1 MNRRPFDPRLLRR
14 VPAARRD
21 LAVLAAL
28 GGLTALLVVA
38 QATAL
43 ATVLATAIHGRL
55 DTVALAGF
63 VTAVG
68 ARAVVSWGRAPSP
81 RGPPPQ

>member
-21 LAVLAAL
+21 LAVLAVL
-28 GGLTALLVVA
+28 GGLTALLVIA

-43 ATVLATAIHGRL
+43 ATLLATAFDGRL
-55 DTVALAGF
+55 HRPALAGF
-63 VTAVG
+63 VAAVAG
-68 ARAVVSWGRAPSP
+68 RALVSWA
-81 RGPPPQ
+81 

>member
-21 LAVLAAL
+21 LAVLAVL
-28 GGLTALLVVA
+28 GGLTALLVIA

-43 ATVLATAIHGRL
+43 ATLLATAFDGRL
-55 DTVALAGF
+55 HRPALAGF
-63 VTAVG
+63 VAVLFNYTIVNTVING
-68 ARAVVSWGRAPSP
+68 LHSYSGL
-81 RGPPPQ
+81 